1 MIKNPLE
8 EKMKKNIMKPLF
20 ASTLTLVLMAGC
32 VNQGLV
38 QEDDP
43 YNRTKTGALV
53 GAIGGA
59 VVGATTGHGSTDR
72 RQRAL
77 VGAALGG
84 LLGAGIGY
92 SLDQQA
98 NEIARALGTGV
109 NNDPLAAID
118 PENDIVVSKTN
129 TYVKIMFRDDMM
141 FAVNSTKLQ
150 PSAKT
155 KVAKIGQLLL
165 NYPQTIVQ
173 IAGHTDNDGS
183 YTYNQ
188 SLSENRAASVAD
200 TLGKSGIQNVVA
212 TAGCS
217 YSNELVPNTS
227 RKNKALNRRVEVYLY
242 GNQNHMIN
250 PCQ

>member
-1 MIKNPLE
+1 
-8 EKMKKNIMKPLF
+8 MKKNIAKSLF
-20 ASTLTLVLMAGC
+20 ASVLSMLMLGGC
-32 VNQGLV
+32 ANQGLV

-43 YNRTKTGALV
+43 YNRTKTGAIG

-59 VVGATTGHGSTDR
+59 VIGATTGHGSTDR

-109 NNDPLAAID
+109 DNDPLAALD
-118 PENDIVVSKTN
+118 PERDIIVSKTS

-141 FAVNSTKLQ
+141 FAVNSTRLQ
-150 PSAKT
+150 PTART
-155 KVAKIGQLLL
+155 KVGKIGQLLL

-188 SLSENRAASVAD
+188 SLSENRANSVAN
-200 TLGKSGIQNVVA
+200 TLTGSGIQNVVA

-217 YSNELVPNTS
+217 YSNELAPNTS
-227 RKNKALNRRVEVYLY
+227 KRNKALNRRVEIYLY

>member
-1 MIKNPLE
+1 
-8 EKMKKNIMKPLF
+8 MKKNMMKPLF
-20 ASTLTLVLMAGC
+20 ASTLTLILMAGC

-118 PENDIVVSKTN
+118 PDNDIVVSKTD
-129 TYVKIMFRDDMM
+129 TYVKLMFRDSMM
-141 FAVNSTKLQ
+141 FAVNSSNLQ
-150 PSAKT
+150 PGAKN
-155 KVAKIGQLLL
+155 KVAKVAQLLR
-165 NYPQTIVQ
+165 NYPETIVQ
-173 IAGHTDNDGS
+173 ISGHTDNDGS

-188 SLSENRAASVAD
+188 SLSERRADSVAN
-200 TLGKSGIQNVVA
+200 GFASSGIQNVIA

-227 RKNKALNRRVEVYLY
+227 RTNKALNRRVEIYLY